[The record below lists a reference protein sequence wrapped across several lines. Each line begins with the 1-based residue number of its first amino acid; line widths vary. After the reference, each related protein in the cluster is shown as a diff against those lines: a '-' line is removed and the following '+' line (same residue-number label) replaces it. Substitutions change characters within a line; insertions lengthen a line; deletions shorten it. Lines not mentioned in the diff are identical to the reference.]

1 MSQCPEG
8 LKSWTVDE
16 VAECLP
22 YEIHIADIKADKRAG
37 DALYAKLWRLL
48 AEAKDKTPIGGDG
61 SDGTVEY
68 PDARDG
74 DNDDKMGA
82 VWEKLTE
89 DEQNAIAKAFE
100 EENTF

>member
-1 MSQCPEG
+1 MIQCPEG
-8 LKSWTVDE
+8 LKYWTVDE

-22 YEIHIADIKADKRAG
+22 YHNHIDDHE
-37 DALYAKLWRLL
+37 ALYAKLWRLL
-48 AEAKDKTPIGGDG
+48 AEAKDKTPLGGDG
-61 SDGTVEY
+61 SNGTVEY

-100 EENTF
+100 EENAL